1 MHAVKISSLPPSRL
15 VFSARGQFAYGFNQL
30 RFEFLGSPV
39 GNEEFQTGMVAF
51 LPVAVIPE
59 QGNHPGSYLKRF
71 FRLHED
77 IQLLRQ
83 MRFGRESAA
92 HHQMEPLG

>member
-1 MHAVKISSLPPSRL
+1 MHTVKISGLPPNRL
-15 VFSARGQFAYGFNQL
+15 IFSAGWELAYGFNQL
-30 RFEFLGSPV
+30 RFEFLGTPV
-39 GNEEFQTGMVAF
+39 GDEEFQTGMVAF
-51 LPVAVIPE
+51 LPVAVITE

-83 MRFGRESAA
+83 MRFSRESAA
-92 HHQMEPLG
+92 YHQMEPLG